1 MKEFQRVKSYQLMYK
16 EALVNYHKET
26 KKEKPTTFT
35 GKVVTHWNRL
45 PRLKSQLHRALQK
58 LL

>member
-45 PRLKSQLHRALQK
+45 PREAGAACSWKY
-58 LL
+58 